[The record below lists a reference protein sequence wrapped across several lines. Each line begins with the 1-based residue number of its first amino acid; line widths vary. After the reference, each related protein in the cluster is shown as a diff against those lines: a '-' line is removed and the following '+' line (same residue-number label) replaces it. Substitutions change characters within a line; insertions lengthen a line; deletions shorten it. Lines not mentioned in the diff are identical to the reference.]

1 MQRQHFKYLT
11 LLILAMTF
19 AAPGIMAY
27 LFYQHPTWLGSAKTN
42 RGRLLASPI
51 QLEVFN
57 GNPKW
62 KLVYWKP
69 EGCDKTCL
77 NQLNSI
83 GRVRLALGRKLYQVD
98 EWLLLDHANK
108 LEASEL
114 RPIFK
119 EQDIHVTTIKKLEAA
134 KLAELPKKETIF
146 IVNPDNFIVLTY
158 KEGGNPDDIYKD
170 MKLLLNTSELKGA

>member
-1 MQRQHFKYLT
+1 MKKQQLKYFT
-11 LLILAMTF
+11 LLILVMTF

-27 LFYQHPTWLGSAKTN
+27 LFYQHPSWLGSTKTN

-51 QLEVFN
+51 QLDVFN

-69 EGCDKTCL
+69 EGCDKSCL
-77 NQLNSI
+77 NQLNAI

-98 EWLLLDHANK
+98 EWLILDHTNE

-119 EQDIHVTTIKKLEAA
+119 EQDIHVTTIQKFEAE
-134 KLAELPKKETIF
+134 KLAGLPKNEAIF
-146 IVNPDNFIVLTY
+146 IVNPGNFIILTY
-158 KEGGNPDDIYKD
+158 KVGGNPDDIYKD
-170 MKLLLNTSELKGA
+170 IKLLLNTSELKSA